1 MKHDKEEWFDEKI
14 DLENKLQISIMELKS
29 AKEQIQDQKIK
40 ADLAT
45 DELEIFKK
53 KWKERDQTQQNSSQ
67 NNQKEIQDLQNKL
80 QRKSED
86 LESLSIKHAN
96 LLISTKELSEN
107 LLPDVNSEVAGELAV
122 VKQELKR

>member
-1 MKHDKEEWFDEKI
+1 MLFPY
-14 DLENKLQISIMELKS
+14 
-29 AKEQIQDQKIK
+29 
-40 ADLAT
+40 
-45 DELEIFKK
+45 
-53 KWKERDQTQQNSSQ
+53 SQ